1 MLSLIALPNP
11 VSVSVWFSFQVFAW
25 GAPSLC
31 LAGSYHTSERLGK
44 MSTRWQMG
52 KQPQNSWRMVHR
64 ASSGASKGLIRCWH
78 QWCTS
83 HFAYLSK
90 TNQQTLSSFPTA
102 LPTIHCQG
110 GRSLHHPLPTI
121 CNHCPPRYFTKV
133 TFTASICLDDL
144 EFAGRFHQHCQA
156 DGGYQPLAG
165 LSNHASSVLVTTSIS
180 GGCVNVSMHPSHWQ
194 CLYGIEWKIPG
205 HWKQH

>member
-25 GAPSLC
+25 GASSLC

-78 QWCTS
+78 WWCTS
-83 HFAYLSK
+83 HIAYLSK

-121 CNHCPPRYFTKV
+121 CNHCPPRYL
-133 TFTASICLDDL
+133 SITTLL
-144 EFAGRFHQHCQA
+144 KWLSLPPFAWMTWNLPV
-156 DGGYQPLAG
+156 D
-165 LSNHASSVLVTTSIS
+165 SINIAKLM
-180 GGCVNVSMHPSHWQ
+180 VDTSHWLDCPTMPHQ
-194 CLYGIEWKIPG
+194 Y
-205 HWKQH
+205 